1 MIYTIN
7 SKTIDFDLKIDN
19 LVMGFFDGLHIG
31 HWKLF
36 TSIQNEKFSVLTFD
50 FIKPNTK
57 LLFPF
62 ADKIIQLEK
71 LKNLED
77 LIVLDL
83 NKINFTADEF
93 IHLVLKK
100 WSVKNIIVGA
110 DFKFGSDQKDVNYLK
125 KFFHVIVIERDDNI
139 SSTNIK
145 NLISTGDIE
154 SANQM
159 LLNKYYYQSN
169 VIHGMH
175 LGQELGFRTAN
186 FLYPNDLVLPHDGVY
201 ITSSVLNNIEYQSI
215 TFIGIPKTIAGVT
228 KKQFETHLIDYHGN
242 NFYDSTLKVI
252 FHKKIG
258 NVIKYPSV
266 SALKDG
272 IIKQINFTKN
282 FFKNKSNF

>member
-36 TSIQNEKFSVLTFD
+36 TSIKNEKFSVLTFD

-100 WSVKNIIVGA
+100 MIS
-110 DFKFGSDQKDVNYLK
+110 K
-125 KFFHVIVIERDDNI
+125 KHYCWCRF
-139 SSTNIK
+139 
-145 NLISTGDIE
+145 
-154 SANQM
+154 
-159 LLNKYYYQSN
+159 
-169 VIHGMH
+169 
-175 LGQELGFRTAN
+175 
-186 FLYPNDLVLPHDGVY
+186 
-201 ITSSVLNNIEYQSI
+201 
-215 TFIGIPKTIAGVT
+215 
-228 KKQFETHLIDYHGN
+228 
-242 NFYDSTLKVI
+242 
-252 FHKKIG
+252 
-258 NVIKYPSV
+258 
-266 SALKDG
+266 
-272 IIKQINFTKN
+272 
-282 FFKNKSNF
+282 